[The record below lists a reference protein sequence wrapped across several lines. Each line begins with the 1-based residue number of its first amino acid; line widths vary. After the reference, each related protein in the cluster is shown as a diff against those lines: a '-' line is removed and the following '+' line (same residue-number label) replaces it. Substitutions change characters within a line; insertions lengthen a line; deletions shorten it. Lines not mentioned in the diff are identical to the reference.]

1 MRKILFI
8 LLSFL
13 AFSICYSDE
22 LAKNQ
27 IDKIVY
33 SHRGNQDK
41 PVWATQMSY
50 YNLGSYTNPETK
62 KTNDVFYYGLMWFDS
77 IMGPVYTYKIDKC
90 SYSKIKKSIE
100 SYSNKVDSPDSLE
113 NRHQFGTMCVSIVE
127 KGEIKRFYFS
137 KKDIIKLFEIQIP
150 ILENDTTATEVRN
163 RLKYLRNWFI
173 NSDW

>member
-1 MRKILFI
+1 MKKILLF
-8 LLSFL
+8 LLAL
-13 AFSICYSDE
+13 LLVNVCYSDE
-22 LAKNQ
+22 LTKENV
-27 IDKIVY
+27 DKIVY

-100 SYSNKVDSPDSLE
+100 SYSDKVDSPDSLE

-127 KGEIKRFYFS
+127 KGEIKRWYFS
-137 KKDIIKLFEIQIP
+137 KKDIIKLFDIQIP